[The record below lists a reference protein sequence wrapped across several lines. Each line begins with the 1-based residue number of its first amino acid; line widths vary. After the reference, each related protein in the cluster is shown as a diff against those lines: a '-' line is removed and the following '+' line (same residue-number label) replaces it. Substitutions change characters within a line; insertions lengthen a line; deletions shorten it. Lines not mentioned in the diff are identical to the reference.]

1 MPSLHGSCLCQG
13 VRYALDS
20 RPHFINH
27 CHCSLCRKLSGSAF
41 GSFLHADGR
50 GLRWLAGEALVRS
63 YESSPGNWRAFCTR
77 CGSLMPVL
85 EDEGRHAII
94 PAGSLDDDPGIAPL
108 VHIHCAS
115 RAPWYALPADGLP
128 RFDAFPPPEFW
139 PEEPDEA
146 GDSSQQR

>member
-1 MPSLHGSCLCQG
+1 MAATLHGSCLCQG
-13 VRYALDS
+13 VRFTLDS
-20 RPHFINH
+20 PPLFINH

-50 GLRWLAGEALVRS
+50 GLRWLQGQDLVRS

-85 EDEGRHAII
+85 EDEGCHAIV
-94 PAGSLDDDPGIAPL
+94 PAGSLDEDPGLRPL

-115 RAPWYALPADGLP
+115 RAPWYALPEDGLP
-128 RFDAFPPPEFW
+128 RFEAFPPPDFW
-139 PEEPDEA
+139 PADPGPEA
-146 GDSSQQR
+146 